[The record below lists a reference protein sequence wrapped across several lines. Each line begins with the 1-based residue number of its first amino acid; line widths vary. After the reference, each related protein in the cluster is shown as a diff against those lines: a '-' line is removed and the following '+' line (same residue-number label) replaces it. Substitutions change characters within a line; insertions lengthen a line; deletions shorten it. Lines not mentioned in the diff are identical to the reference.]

1 MLEIIFF
8 RLGNRVCNL
17 NAHTKRQG
25 FGTFTYAHF
34 SIYGL
39 FSEQVF
45 LASKGRRSP
54 DETVLVLVKQSAHV
68 LC

>member
-25 FGTFTYAHF
+25 FWVYAHC

-54 DETVLVLVKQSAHV
+54 DETVLVLVKQSADV
-68 LC
+68 MC

>member
-1 MLEIIFF
+1 
-8 RLGNRVCNL
+8 LGNRVCNL

-25 FGTFTYAHF
+25 FGTFTYAHC

-45 LASKGRRSP
+45 LASKGRRRSP

-68 LC
+68 VC